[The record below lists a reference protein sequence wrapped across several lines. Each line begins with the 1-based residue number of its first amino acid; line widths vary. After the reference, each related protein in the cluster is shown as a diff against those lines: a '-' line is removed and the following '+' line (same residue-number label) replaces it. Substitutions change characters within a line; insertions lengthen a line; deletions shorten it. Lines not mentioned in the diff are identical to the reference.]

1 MKGLPFNAEMAL
13 AVWEK
18 RKSVTRRPIKEQ
30 PNWVFLG
37 EGDKP
42 DEYEPGVFVWYAP
55 YPAGED
61 GSDIDWQGEFHGAP
75 YSPGEVV
82 YMQEPW
88 GAIDLDVGYAL
99 TPESL
104 LEIAQQDTMP
114 EGIEIIYQA
123 GCSDFIESLVG
134 DESWLDP
141 KTMSQWAS
149 RLHLKLTVR
158 PERLQD
164 ITEEEIKAEGITM
177 PTWNPDSDEKYPDP
191 WEVFADLWD
200 SIYGKKYLWSSNPWV
215 WVYSFEEV
223 FRRI

>member
-1 MKGLPFNAEMAL
+1 MDMKGFPLNAEMAL

-61 GSDIDWQGEFHGAP
+61 GSDIDWQGEFHVAP

-158 PERLQD
+158 PERLWD
-164 ITEEEIKAEGITM
+164 ITDDEALAEGIRDIRCAGEERSWF
-177 PTWNPDSDEKYPDP
+177 P
-191 WEVFADLWD
+191 DLWD
-200 SIYGKKYLWSSNPWV
+200 SIYGQKYPWSSNPWV
-215 WVYSFEEV
+215 WRYGLEEV
-223 FRRI
+223 WRR